1 MKKLFL
7 YILLLISS
15 VSFGQNAQKEIANA
29 MNALDNALM
38 LKDSNAL
45 KILLNDTVQYKHSN
59 GWIQTKR
66 EVIGDFYNGKIDYE
80 SIAVEQ
86 PIVFEEKNGKWLAK
100 YNAVI
105 KGTVNSTSFEV
116 YLNVV
121 QTWMKVN
128 GTWSLVRRESK
139 KQEAS
144 TPGSE

>member
-1 MKKLFL
+1 MFV
-7 YILLLISS
+7 SS
-15 VSFGQNAQKEIANA
+15 VSFGQNAKEEIEKA
-29 MNALDNALM
+29 MDAFDNALM

-45 KILLNDTVQYKHSN
+45 KTLLHDTVQYKHSN

-66 EVIGDFYNGKIDYE
+66 EVIGDFFNGKIEYE

-100 YNAVI
+100 YNAAI
-105 KGTVNSTSFEV
+105 KGAVNSTSFEV

-121 QTWMKVN
+121 QTWMKIN
-128 GTWSLVRRESK
+128 GSWVLVRREAK

-144 TPGSE
+144 TPRSE